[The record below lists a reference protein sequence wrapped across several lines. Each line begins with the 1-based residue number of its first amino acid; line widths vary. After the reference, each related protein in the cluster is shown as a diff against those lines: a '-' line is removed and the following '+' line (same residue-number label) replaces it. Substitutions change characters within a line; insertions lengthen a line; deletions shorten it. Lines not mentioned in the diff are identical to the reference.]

1 VIDARSDAWEGE
13 GAPATTRIGSVLV
26 VTLPREVDDASLG
39 ALRTVVL
46 GRLHREPTKVLV
58 FEASGLDV
66 IDAVEFG
73 ALSLVA
79 RSAAWLGVRSA
90 LVGLSA
96 GIVGYVV
103 GADLDTAA
111 FETYGTLE
119 DALAAVGEAPA
130 AHDAART
137 HGGGA

>member
-1 VIDARSDAWEGE
+1 VIDARSDAGEGE
-13 GAPATTRIGSVLV
+13 AAPATTRIGSALI
-26 VTLPREVDDASLG
+26 VTLPRELDDASLG

-46 GRLHREPTKVLV
+46 DRLHREPTRVLV

-66 IDAVEFG
+66 IDAVDFA

-103 GADLDTAA
+103 GADLDTTA
-111 FETYGTLE
+111 FDAYGTLE
-119 DALAAVGEAPA
+119 DALAALGEAPGA
-130 AHDAART
+130 NDAAGA